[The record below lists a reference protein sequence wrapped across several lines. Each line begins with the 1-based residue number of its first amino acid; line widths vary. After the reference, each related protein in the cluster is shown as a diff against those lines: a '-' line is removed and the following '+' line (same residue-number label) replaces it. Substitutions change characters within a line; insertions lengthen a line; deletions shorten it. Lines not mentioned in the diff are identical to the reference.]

1 MKKNTLLLF
10 IFLLCLSATKTF
22 ADGSIPAFIRVGT
35 VNGTIEGVSK
45 DIKTALQSSN
55 FEIKGEY
62 RPEKNDSLYL
72 IAFTRKDL
80 LEISIKDEAKN
91 IAASVLRVGL
101 RLTVAGKIEIT
112 LLNPEYIFYGYLRE
126 KVKIFESELSGISND
141 VKIALSS
148 LASEFKPFGAGSI
161 TESELKSFRY
171 MVRMPSYDDAI
182 VVAENISFEQTVAVI
197 ERNLMAQKNGA
208 YKVYEINLPDRKI
221 AIFGVGLLDY
231 RIGEAFFLNALGRDH
246 FTAMPYEL
254 IVDNNKVI
262 MLDGN
267 FRFPFFWS
275 DLPMIELRKV
285 NRTARDIEYVFE
297 RLTK

>member
-35 VNGTIEGVSK
+35 VSGTIEGVSK
-45 DIKTALQSSN
+45 DVKAALVNSG
-55 FEIKGEY
+55 FDIKGEY
-62 RPEKNDSLYL
+62 KPEKNDSLFL
-72 IAFTRKDL
+72 VAFTRKDL
-80 LEISIKDEAKN
+80 IDIAIKDQQKN
-91 IAASVLRVGL
+91 IVASALRVGM
-101 RLTVAGKIEIT
+101 RLTTSGQIEIT

-126 KVKIFESELSGISND
+126 NVKKYESELSGISND

-171 MVRMPSYDDAI
+171 MVRMPSYEDAI
-182 VVAENISFEQTVAVI
+182 TVAESVSFEQTVSII

-208 YKVYEINLPDRKI
+208 YKVYEITMPDKKI
-221 AIFGVGLLDY
+221 AVFGIGLLDY

-254 IVDNNKVI
+254 VVDNDKVI

-267 FRFPFFWS
+267 FRFPFYWS
-275 DLPMIELRKV
+275 DLPMVELRKV

-297 RLTK
+297 KLVK